1 MTSHP
6 SGYPCMKHCFYNV
19 HIDEGERDFDED
31 IAPSQAPSLIE
42 ENDTMSNEE
51 SLPCHIAI
59 EDGVLKKRKVVEFRD
74 ELKRRKE
81 STTGNK
87 AALVERLKKALDKKV
102 PAYPLEISKSM
113 EKASYA
119 KKECLTL
126 LMVHG
131 GRCSKVGNVSTSLLI
146 QHLRI
151 LERQQ

>member
-1 MTSHP
+1 
-6 SGYPCMKHCFYNV
+6 MKHCFYNV
-19 HIDEGERDFDED
+19 HIDEDEQDFDED

-87 AALVERLKKALDKKV
+87 AALVERLKKALDEMV
-102 PAYPLEISKSM
+102 PAYPLEISKPR
-113 EKASYA
+113 EKASNA
-119 KKECLTL
+119 KKGMFDIADGSWWKVLESGECVNKPTNPTF
-126 LMVHG
+126 
-131 GRCSKVGNVSTSLLI
+131 KNP
-146 QHLRI
+146 
-151 LERQQ
+151 